1 MKSLLVFVLC
11 LVLFSSISSIFQK
24 NLKSLNEKSEKKD
37 GDASGNSST
46 TSTTSSTTSSSQQTT
61 QVQPNCESDQTTD
74 EQKGGVCA
82 CTAGNTTTSQR
93 TAQCYTQNTD
103 GTFAYHATYTLPTT
117 TPTSSTIGKKQSN
130 KESSAPKVAR
140 ISTTSN

>member
-37 GDASGNSST
+37 GEVTNNSST
-46 TSTTSSTTSSSQQTT
+46 TTSPD
-61 QVQPNCESDQTTD
+61 QVQPAQSNCQ
-74 EQKGGVCA
+74 
-82 CTAGNTTTSQR
+82 
-93 TAQCYTQNTD
+93 TAQTNQQKNDCLCNTDSTATNHRTENCYTQNSDLTYA
-103 GTFAYHATYTLPTT
+103 FHSTYTARTT
-117 TPTSSTIGKKQSN
+117 TTVPKKQSN
-130 KESSAPKVAR
+130 KESSVPKVAR

>member
-24 NLKSLNEKSEKKD
+24 NLKSLNEKLEKKD
-37 GDASGNSST
+37 GEASGNSPT
-46 TSTTSSTTSSSQQTT
+46 TPTTPITPSSQETT
-61 QVQPNCESDQTTD
+61 QVQPNCESTQTTD

-93 TAQCYTQNTD
+93 TEKCYTQNTD
-103 GTFAYHATYTLPTT
+103 GTFAYHATYSTT
-117 TPTSSTIGKKQSN
+117 TKKQSN